1 MTADPWLF
9 VVAVLSDAAATRVLI
24 ETVIGRTSGRVF
36 RSAPVTDADP
46 SLADYIAAPV
56 WKALA
61 ARCVQHETVERRK

>member
-9 VVAVLSDAAATRVLI
+9 MVAVLADAAATRVLI

-36 RSAPVTDADP
+36 RSEPATDADP
-46 SLADYIAAPV
+46 GLAAYIAAPV

-61 ARCVQHETVERRK
+61 AECAEEEAPN

>member
-46 SLADYIAAPV
+46 GLADYIAAPV

-61 ARCVQHETVERRK
+61 ADQKTEGGT